1 MDALIKTTRVE
12 ELHRLS
18 HSDPDGVAIV
28 MPSLNIAKASE
39 TAKVLLKRAGMPTA
53 IFIVEDTVR
62 QGFIKTLNDTAAQL
76 RVRYL
81 AYVAEDAFPG
91 VDWLQSA
98 HARLEET
105 NRGLLAFNC
114 GKWRGR
120 IAAFGLVRLS
130 WVKQL
135 YGGPIFFPAY
145 KAHKADNELTV
156 IARVNDQFVYD
167 PNCVLVE
174 IDADKQ
180 FRETVP
186 EDKATFRERFR
197 SGFSGLASLDELRP
211 LAAEYF
217 VPMDGESADRK
228 QRNA

>member
-12 ELHRLS
+12 KLHLLS
-18 HSDPDGVAIV
+18 YSDPDGVAIV
-28 MPSLNIAKASE
+28 MPSLNVAKATE
-39 TAKVLLKRAGMPTA
+39 TAKILLKRAGMTTTV
-53 IFIVEDTVR
+53 FIVEDTVR

-91 VDWLQSA
+91 VDWLRSA

-135 YGGPIFFPAY
+135 YGGPVFFPAY

-156 IARVNDQFVYD
+156 IARVQDQLVYD

-186 EDKATFRERFR
+186 EDKPPF
-197 SGFSGLASLDELRP
+197 ASVSVRAFPGSLRLTSYGP
-211 LAAEYF
+211 LL
-217 VPMDGESADRK
+217 PSILCQWM
-228 QRNA
+228 